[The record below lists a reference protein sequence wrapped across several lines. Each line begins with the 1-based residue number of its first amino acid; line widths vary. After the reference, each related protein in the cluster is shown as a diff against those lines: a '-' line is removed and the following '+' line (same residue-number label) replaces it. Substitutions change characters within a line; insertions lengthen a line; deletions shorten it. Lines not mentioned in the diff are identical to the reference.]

1 MQLRKLHMKAI
12 FKQNRVYLMKNTIF
26 RKKSIDEL
34 LHQDGKVQLNKTL
47 GAFDL
52 MLLGVGAI
60 VGTGI
65 FILPGTVAAEHAGP
79 GIIFSFILAAI
90 VCAFAA
96 MCYSELSSSIPV
108 TGSAYTYSYVIFG
121 EVIAWI
127 VGWALILEY
136 GLAVAA
142 VATGWSAYLNS
153 LLTGLNIHIPKAI
166 SGSFDP
172 TNGTFVNLPAIVIIF
187 ILALLLTR
195 GVKEST
201 KLNTIMV
208 GLKVLVIL
216 LFIVVGVFYVEPT
229 NWKPFMPFGTS
240 GILSGAAL
248 VFFAYLGFDAVSS
261 AAEEVKNPQRNMPIG
276 IIGSLLICTFL
287 YVAVSLVL
295 TGMVP
300 YTDLNVSNPVSF
312 AMQLVHQDWVSGIIS
327 LGAVIGMM
335 TVILVMLYGITRLTY
350 AFSRD
355 GLLPKV
361 MSEIDSKHQTPK
373 KNTWITSTLIAF
385 CAGFIPLDKLAEL
398 VNMGTLLA
406 FAVVSIGVILLRKNK
421 EISTEGFKVPLYPII
436 PIISFVLCIFLMTQL
451 SIRTIIFCG
460 IWIVIGLIIYFI
472 YGKKH
477 SLLNK

>member
-172 TNGTFVNLPAIVIIF
+172 TNGTFVNLPAIIIIF

>member
-1 MQLRKLHMKAI
+1 
-12 FKQNRVYLMKNTIF
+12 MKNSIF
-26 RKKSIDEL
+26 RKKSVDEL
-34 LHQDGKVQLNKTL
+34 LHQHGKVQLNKTL

-79 GIIFSFILAAI
+79 GIIFSFIIAAI

-96 MCYSELSSSIPV
+96 MCYSEFSSSIPV
-108 TGSAYTYSYVIFG
+108 TGSAYTYSYVVFG
-121 EVIAWI
+121 ELVAWI
-127 VGWALILEY
+127 VGWSLILEY
-136 GLAVAA
+136 CLAVAA

-153 LLTGLNIHIPKAI
+153 LLAGFNIHIPKAL
-166 SGSFDP
+166 SGAFDP
-172 TNGTFVNLPAIVIIF
+172 ANGTYVNLPAILIIIIMAF
-187 ILALLLTR
+187 LLSF

-208 GLKVLVIL
+208 GLKVAVIL
-216 LFIVVGVFYVEPT
+216 LFIIVGVFYVEPA

-276 IIGSLLICTFL
+276 IIGSLLICTIL
-287 YVAVSLVL
+287 YVTVSLVL

-300 YTDLNVSNPVSF
+300 YTELNVSNPVSF
-312 AMQLVHQDWVSGIIS
+312 AMQLVHQDWVSDIIS

-335 TVILVMLYGITRLTY
+335 TVILVMLYGSTRLIF

-361 MSEIDSKHQTPK
+361 MSEVNSKNQTPI
-373 KNTWITSTLIAF
+373 KNTWITAILIAI
-385 CAGFIPLDKLAEL
+385 CAGFVPLDKLTEL

-406 FAVVSIGVILLRKNK
+406 FTVVSIGIIQLRKNK
-421 EISTEGFKVPLYPII
+421 DIPTGGFKVPFFPVI
-436 PIISFVLCIFLMTQL
+436 PIISFVLCIYLMSQL
-451 SIRTIIFCG
+451 SLHTIIFCG
-460 IWIVIGLIIYFI
+460 IWMIIGLIIYFI